1 MNYSNQC
8 PFTSKYVSMINDY
21 TKERGIDLS
30 IIRYENKEQAQNS
43 ITPFTT
49 YSLYYNGKFI
59 THEIVNDK
67 KFENLLIKKY
77 LK

>member
-1 MNYSNQC
+1 M
-8 PFTSKYVSMINDY
+8 KI
-21 TKERGIDLS
+21 IDVNL
-30 IIRYENKEQAQNS
+30 ENIDKEQAQNS

-67 KFENLLIKKY
+67 KFDDLLIKKFIV
-77 LK
+77 LKIIKK